1 MKRLMALVP
10 ASVFLLVAWFG
21 IIYAG
26 TTGAAPRRRPAALA
40 KASVAARALAAN
52 WKGENGGVAL
62 AGGGDAAALKKPP
75 SGPPVILSATA
86 RAVEGPL
93 QSIEDLG
100 AGQNPRWRWTWR
112 VHFVGLG
119 GDYGADE
126 AADVPVLTNS
136 GTALPGTVTRC
147 TVYKDYVDALPG
159 THNTIGTLGCD
170 ILTYAITTPL

>member
-1 MKRLMALVP
+1 MKRLLTLVP
-10 ASVFLLVAWFG
+10 VFLLLLTWNA
-21 IIYAG
+21 AG
-26 TTGAAPRRRPAALA
+26 APKRRPAAMA
-40 KASVAARALAAN
+40 KASVAARAMATDR
-52 WKGENGGVAL
+52 KGENGGVAL
-62 AGGGDAAALKKPP
+62 AGGGDVVAYKKPP

-126 AADVPVLTNS
+126 AADVPILTNS

-170 ILTYAITTPL
+170 ILAYTITTPL